1 MLGGAVGVVQRY
13 WMSPVIVVGLVGTVV
28 VSGVLADIDLR
39 TFRLPNRIVGPF
51 AAATL
56 LWVIVL
62 GIVEQDGGRLA
73 FAIGA
78 GLLWAMVL
86 FVLNLGGL
94 VGMGDVKLVVPLGMI
109 AGWLGAEALVVSIV
123 VSVASSGV
131 VGLLLLLLTRNRER
145 PAEVPYGPFLALG
158 LLVGMLF

>member
-1 MLGGAVGVVQRY
+1 M
-13 WMSPVIVVGLVGTVV
+13 
-28 VSGVLADIDLR
+28 
-39 TFRLPNRIVGPF
+39 
-51 AAATL
+51 
-56 LWVIVL
+56 
-62 GIVEQDGGRLA
+62 A